1 MAVEIIYLM
10 NSRHERMG
18 PGPTRAT
25 GFEARHASIVRHATY
40 CATWSGSLF

>member
-18 PGPTRAT
+18 PGPTRVT
-25 GFEARHASIVRHATY
+25 GFEARHASIVRYATY